1 MASSASSASPAGD
14 GLFNIIGLISLAPS
28 GSISPSASFTTHHK
42 AVAIQRTTK
51 PSTFDA
57 PQSRRHSTH
66 HEAVNIRRTKKLSPS
81 DAPQSRRHPTHYEAI
96 TIQRTHH
103 RAITFDATKTP
114 HATFASAAS
123 NNEIA
128 ARQ

>member
-1 MASSASSASPAGD
+1 MSPLASLALPAGD
-14 GLFNIIGLISLAPS
+14 GLFSLIGLISDAPQS
-28 GSISPSASFTTHHK
+28 RRHPTHHE
-42 AVAIQRTTK
+42 AVNTRHTTK
-51 PSTFDA
+51 PSPFDA

-66 HEAVNIRRTKKLSPS
+66 HEAVNIRRTTKPSPS
-81 DAPQSRRHPTHYEAI
+81 GAPQSRCHPTHYEAV
-96 TIQRTHH
+96 TIRRTHH
-103 RAITFDATKTP
+103 KAVTFDATKTP